1 MDTHA
6 QMLHVWNIDL
16 HSGHIFGVNVGLN
29 KIIHGASGMY
39 QKEIDLKYMG
49 LSMGL
54 SPSQIIQNLI
64 RAFHKYHL
72 LRGTPY
78 DYGNSHIKTIVI
90 GP

>member
-1 MDTHA
+1 
-6 QMLHVWNIDL
+6 
-16 HSGHIFGVNVGLN
+16 
-29 KIIHGASGMY
+29 MY
-39 QKEIDLKYMG
+39 QKEIDLKHMG

-90 GP
+90 GPWNTILLTTVQAFEDKQVAKKWVVRYLRWAMELVN